1 MVYLAKNGAILTI
14 SGDPI
19 VAPTS
24 GDSSVNNRSVQTVTP
39 TESQQ
44 IISYSSPYTGLEGV
58 IVQAI
63 PSQYIIPIGTKSITS
78 NGTDIDVTEYAAV
91 DVAVPT
97 GSTINNKPSQTIVP
111 TESQQT
117 IGYSSPYTGLEEVIV
132 DAINSWY
139 IGSNIPQYNNSDVII
154 NGNNIS
160 GPSGG
165 YWDEGFDISVPT
177 MTLPTAASSSATSG
191 YTSKATIS
199 RSTSDQYINIPPGYN
214 SAGGYY
220 KISAVANGSVTAPAT
235 ISGTS
240 ATLSTGTGTLTLT
253 KTVSVTP
260 SVTTAGYISSG
271 TAGDSEISLTASVTI
286 NPTPTANGATV
297 TIPAG
302 YYSSQATKSVSTMT
316 LPTAASTTSSG
327 TSKATIGRSTSNQYI
342 NIPVGYNN
350 TAAYYTISA
359 VANGSATGPTSITQS
374 SATVSTGTNT
384 LTLTKQNVTTTPT
397 VTAGYVSS
405 ATASTA
411 TVSLTASVTTKAAAT
426 YYPSTS
432 DQTISASQYL
442 TGAQTVKAVIV
453 SGLDASKILSGT
465 TVNIGDS
472 ADADRITS
480 VTGNVTF
487 KTYYTGSGTP
497 SSSLGSVGD
506 IYLQTS

>member
-1 MVYLAKNGAILTI
+1 MTLPTSASSTATSGYTSKATI
-14 SGDPI
+14 S
-19 VAPTS
+19 AS
-24 GDSSVNNRSVQTVTP
+24 SSVRYINIPPGYN
-39 TESQQ
+39 
-44 IISYSSPYTGLEGV
+44 SSGVYYTLS
-58 IVQAI
+58 AA
-63 PSQYIIPIGTKSITS
+63 SSGT
-78 NGTDIDVTEYAAV
+78 
-91 DVAVPT
+91 
-97 GSTINNKPSQTIVP
+97 TINNKPSQTIAP

-117 IGYSSPYTGLEEVIV
+117 IGYDSPYTGLEEVVIG
-132 DAINSWY
+132 AISSTY
-139 IGSNIPQYNNSDVII
+139 VGSGITSRSSTDLSA
-154 NGNNIS
+154 S
-160 GPSGG
+160 GATVTVPAG
-165 YWDEGFDISVPT
+165 YYSAQATKSVTT
-177 MTLPTAASSSATSG
+177 MTLPTAATSSATSG

-220 KISAVANGSVTAPAT
+220 KINAVVNGSVTAPAT

-271 TAGDSEISLTASVTI
+271 TAGNSEISLTASVTI
-286 NPTPTANGATV
+286 NPTPTASGATV

-302 YYSSQATKSVSTMT
+302 YYSSQTTKSVSTMT

-342 NIPVGYNN
+342 NIPVGYNS

-359 VANGSATGPTSITQS
+359 VANGSATGPSSLSGT

-384 LTLTKQNVTTTPT
+384 LTLTKTGVTTTPT
-397 VTAGYVSS
+397 VSAGYVSS

-432 DQTISASQYL
+432 DQTISANQYL
-442 TGAQTVKAVIV
+442 TGAQTIKAVVV

-465 TVNIGDS
+465 TITIGDS
-472 ADADRITS
+472 VNASRITS
-480 VTGNVTF
+480 VSGNVSF
-487 KTYYTGSGTP
+487 VTYYTGSSVP
-497 SSSLGSVGD
+497 SSSLGSNGD
-506 IYLQTS
+506 IYLQS